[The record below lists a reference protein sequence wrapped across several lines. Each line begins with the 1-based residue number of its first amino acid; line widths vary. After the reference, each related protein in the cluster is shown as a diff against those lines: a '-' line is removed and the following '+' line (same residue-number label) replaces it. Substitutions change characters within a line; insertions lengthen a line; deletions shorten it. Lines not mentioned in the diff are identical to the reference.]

1 MKQMIEVE
9 GEFYIPATSSPADL
23 STRVLKDGETF
34 AIFDRHGDIRP
45 LGFENEGLFHEGT
58 RFLSRLK
65 IEMNGK
71 TPLLLSSHVKEDNEF
86 LVADHTNPD
95 IEQAEGACL
104 RNGTVHFVRT
114 IFLLEGG
121 CFVRLEISNFG
132 LEPVG
137 F

>member
-1 MKQMIEVE
+1 MSDIIQVQ
-9 GEFYIPATSSPADL
+9 GQYYIRANASVADAAN
-23 STRVLKDGETF
+23 RVLKHGDTF

-45 LGFENEGLFHEGT
+45 LGFENQGLFHEGT

-95 IEQAEGACL
+95 LEMEDGTLL
-104 RNGTVHFVRT
+104 RNGTIHFVRT
-114 IFLLEGG
+114 IFLLEGA
-121 CFVRLEISNFG
+121 C
-132 LEPVG
+132 
-137 F
+137 